1 MPTAPVYDLGRPP
14 RALLIAAVA
23 VAVVAIGAILAIAA
37 TRYAPPQPVILPAVS
52 APQATNAACRA
63 LADALPQRLGDYQRA
78 SLAQPAPPSAAAWR
92 PGPGGEPVVLRCGLD
107 RPADFVVGSPIQVV
121 DKVQWFEVTAGQ
133 ESASEP

>member
-37 TRYAPPQPVILPAVS
+37 TRHAPPQPVILPAVS
-52 APQATNAACRA
+52 APQATNASCRA

-78 SLAQPAPPSAAAWR
+78 SLAQPAPPAAAGR
-92 PGPGGEPVVLRCGLD
+92 GPGARGRAGRAALRPRPPRRLCRGIPHSGRRQGAVVRGGGGTAIGE
-107 RPADFVVGSPIQVV
+107 
-121 DKVQWFEVTAGQ
+121 
-133 ESASEP
+133 

>member
-37 TRYAPPQPVILPAVS
+37 TRSAPPQPVILPAVS

-78 SLAQPAPPSAAAWR
+78 SLAQPAPPGAAAWR
-92 PGPGGEPVVLRCGLD
+92 GGPDGQPAGPRRGLG
-107 RPADFVVGSPIQVV
+107 R
-121 DKVQWFEVTAGQ
+121 
-133 ESASEP
+133 